1 MPELARFYGIIIRM
15 FVEAGEPHKRPH
27 FPAYYGGQVAV
38 YGLAPVELI
47 AGACRENR
55 RDWLKRAPELH
66 ENELHADWQRLQ
78 SGQLPVPIEP
88 LK

>member
-55 RDWLKRAPELH
+55 RD
-66 ENELHADWQRLQ
+66 
-78 SGQLPVPIEP
+78 
-88 LK
+88 